1 MNSVLT
7 HFDVAE
13 LSKVKHPT

>member
-1 MNSVLT
+1 VFNA
-7 HFDVAE
+7 FDVAE